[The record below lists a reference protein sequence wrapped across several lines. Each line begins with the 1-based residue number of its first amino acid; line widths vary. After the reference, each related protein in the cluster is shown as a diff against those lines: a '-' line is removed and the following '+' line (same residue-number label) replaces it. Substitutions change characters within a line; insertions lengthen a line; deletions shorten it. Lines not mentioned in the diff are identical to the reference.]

1 MTRWFNSQQLNLMKG
16 IFIMTNE
23 KRIDIL
29 SDRLSEDF
37 SKIVNR
43 PTMYRSDFAGV
54 YVEDDKFNII
64 LTSDADRDHYKQV
77 LNDDSVIYHYTD
89 ISYSSLIETR
99 NMLRDFYDI
108 FNIVAAAIID
118 CSSTIELTVT
128 NNESITD
135 IKNFLKS
142 RNYTDSFINNHFSFK
157 LGEAVNITVPEDT
170 PEIDDSDLITTSNTS
185 TNYIAYP
192 GLEVQGK
199 NTYTSPKYAAAT
211 VGFSAKT
218 STTKGIVTAWH
229 YATHVSKHYWAPPS
243 GNFATNADTI
253 SSPIYD
259 STFIAFNSSYDG
271 TTSTVSKVI
280 YNTSKTITNV
290 ATSSTLSSISGKTL
304 HHYGHIHSNVTGT
317 VDSTST
323 DYTMTYTSY
332 SGTKTTFKVKDTI
345 RIKGATSLGSGDSGG
360 PVTYESGSKI
370 ILIGTISAQGS
381 TYQYINKVT
390 NITSALG
397 VTVTG

>member
-118 CSSTIELTVT
+118 RSSTIELTVT

-135 IKNFLKS
+135 IKIFSNQETIL
-142 RNYTDSFINNHFSFK
+142 THLLTIIFI
-157 LGEAVNITVPEDT
+157 
-170 PEIDDSDLITTSNTS
+170 
-185 TNYIAYP
+185 
-192 GLEVQGK
+192 
-199 NTYTSPKYAAAT
+199 
-211 VGFSAKT
+211 
-218 STTKGIVTAWH
+218 
-229 YATHVSKHYWAPPS
+229 
-243 GNFATNADTI
+243 
-253 SSPIYD
+253 
-259 STFIAFNSSYDG
+259 
-271 TTSTVSKVI
+271 
-280 YNTSKTITNV
+280 
-290 ATSSTLSSISGKTL
+290 
-304 HHYGHIHSNVTGT
+304 
-317 VDSTST
+317 
-323 DYTMTYTSY
+323 
-332 SGTKTTFKVKDTI
+332 
-345 RIKGATSLGSGDSGG
+345 
-360 PVTYESGSKI
+360 
-370 ILIGTISAQGS
+370 
-381 TYQYINKVT
+381 
-390 NITSALG
+390 
-397 VTVTG
+397 